1 MLFVLYS
8 PFVPNQACQYWYYC
22 QVWVSV
28 PILRKKKLWLSWH
41 DQAGMCY
48 YLPLLP
54 KSPTQT
60 DVFHF
65 LKASYWSTLLA
76 LQVNTEVT
84 YLDCNNTCMLFT
96 SREVRFRKNGVC
108 GLGYRPRLY
117 AVLTYQ
123 ISSVSVVKFMVEII
137 KLNKLAKNMQVYGKK
152 ISKLLPGRQNKIYLW
167 KIVTKLKTL
176 CKTDNNTKRTLP
188 AESGGEWVNTTRSCN
203 QSERMICRI
212 PPARLLRNN

>member
-1 MLFVLYS
+1 MKKNLPCSISWMLFVLYS
-8 PFVPNQACQYWYYC
+8 PSVPNQACQYWYYC

-84 YLDCNNTCMLFT
+84 YLDCNNTCMLLT
-96 SREVRFRKNGVC
+96 SREVR
-108 GLGYRPRLY
+108 LGKTVPEVLDTARGRRPR
-117 AVLTYQ
+117 V
-123 ISSVSVVKFMVEII
+123 I
-137 KLNKLAKNMQVYGKK
+137 
-152 ISKLLPGRQNKIYLW
+152 
-167 KIVTKLKTL
+167 LK
-176 CKTDNNTKRTLP
+176 
-188 AESGGEWVNTTRSCN
+188 AESTVSQYGPNYAGE
-203 QSERMICRI
+203 
-212 PPARLLRNN
+212 